1 MTFAD
6 LVAGTALF
14 LDANTL
20 VYHFTRDPQFG
31 QVCSDLLTRIE
42 QGDLQ
47 GFTSSHVVSEMAHR
61 LMTHEACSLF
71 TWPTQGIAA
80 RMRRHPVQVQQL
92 SLYRRGID
100 ELSLIRLTILP
111 VTGPQVSL
119 AADIIRQH
127 GLLVNDAVI
136 VVVMRDNKLSHLAS
150 HDADFDRVPGLTR
163 YAPA

>member
-6 LVAGTALF
+6 LLTGTAVF

-20 VYHFTRDPQFG
+20 VYHFTHDPQFG
-31 QVCSDLLTRIE
+31 QACSDLLTRIE

-47 GFTSSHVVSEMAHR
+47 GFTSAHVVAEMAHR
-61 LMTHEACSLF
+61 VMTHEAASLF
-71 TWPTQGIAA
+71 TWGSAGIAA
-80 RMRRHPVQVQQL
+80 RMGRHPAQVQQL
-92 SLYRRGID
+92 SLYRRAID
-100 ELSLIRLTILP
+100 ELSLIRLAILP

-119 AADIIRQH
+119 AADVIRQH

-136 VVVMRDNKLSHLAS
+136 VVVMRDHSLSHLAS
-150 HDADFDRVPGLTR
+150 NDADFDRVPGLIR

>member
-6 LVAGTALF
+6 LVTGMALF

-20 VYHFTRDPQFG
+20 VYHFTHDPQFG
-31 QVCSDLLTRIE
+31 QACSDLLTRIE

-47 GFTSSHVVSEMAHR
+47 GLTSSHVVAEMAHR
-61 LMTHEACSLF
+61 LMTHEASSQF
-71 TWPTQGIAA
+71 VWPAAGIAA
-80 RMRRHPVQVQQL
+80 RMGRHPAQVQQL
-92 SLYRRGID
+92 SLYRRAID
-100 ELSLIRLTILP
+100 ELSLIRLAILP

-119 AADIIRQH
+119 AADLIRQP

-136 VVVMRDNKLSHLAS
+136 VVVMRDHNLTALAS